1 MDFLDWC
8 CREYSLQYDFLY
20 LPMDFRTMKN
30 LGYGFVN
37 FTTASAALKIKKILE
52 NYRWGA
58 VVTSQESFSSKKIC
72 EITWAQIQGKQKL
85 IRRFETSFFA
95 CDRLDFLPVIMDPPR
110 NGSSSMSPPMVLGRC
125 IAAK

>member
-1 MDFLDWC
+1 
-8 CREYSLQYDFLY
+8 
-20 LPMDFRTMKN
+20 MKN

-72 EITWAQIQGKQKL
+72 EITWAQIQVPY
-85 IRRFETSFFA
+85 I
-95 CDRLDFLPVIMDPPR
+95 
-110 NGSSSMSPPMVLGRC
+110 
-125 IAAK
+125 